1 MSANM
6 IKSVRLVFEFPCLS
20 IPVHGRAPG
29 KISNATNAIRKSAT
43 TPSCHEA
50 MRKAYCEYKLQRA
63 MLCARTITK
72 EVNLSERFPADR
84 KGVVGTCGL
93 VS

>member
-1 MSANM
+1 
-6 IKSVRLVFEFPCLS
+6 
-20 IPVHGRAPG
+20 
-29 KISNATNAIRKSAT
+29 
-43 TPSCHEA
+43 